1 MERFQNTDLP
11 LSSLMGIRQSIRQD
25 DNSTNVKL
33 QSKKKLEELNDM
45 MLERQQSVH
54 RARMIREDIN
64 NNLISKLR
72 KVLSKRFNLTREEY
86 IVLIDKF
93 NLKNTNLNRQ
103 TIKDMISTLNIQEK
117 YSYEKK
123 DRFTNSGNNN
133 KPNIS
138 FNSYNSG
145 RIIEENNLDTEF
157 TENKEKSFDDK
168 LQELID
174 SRLSKEEKQKKHS
187 MNRPSFE
194 KPIVKLNNSQ
204 NLNSKL
210 NIDGSHNNYDISI
223 PVNNIG
229 EQIHF
234 PPPNRESEEPGNV
247 PERNMPT
254 LNNAKVNMNNISN
267 NDNIKNT
274 EIPSYNP
281 HIQETNRDTNPHIV
295 INEID
300 YKIPHNNDITQ
311 SSQGNLVI
319 ESSLKKILDS
329 IKPAPKESDE
339 KKDYEFNIMTN
350 IIKTDSKNNKVTDSF
365 KLDIN
370 YNGKTSITDIKRV
383 ELVSCFI
390 NENFYKKNEF
400 KNYPYF
406 FMKIKEFSDVL
417 YLNGSSVGGFCQIM
431 WERKGSFYNYI
442 NTDKLFGVYIPESDI
457 KLDNLTVELYDHN
470 GNQFKELKSTEAD
483 QFNIV
488 LKIVTTKP
496 L

>member
-72 KVLSKRFNLTREEY
+72 RVLSKRFNLTREEY

-123 DRFTNSGNNN
+123 DRFTNSVNNN
-133 KPNIS
+133 KSNIS
-138 FNSYNSG
+138 FNSNNSR

-157 TENKEKSFDDK
+157 TESKEKSFDDK

-174 SRLSKEEKQKKHS
+174 SRIPQEEKQKKHS

-210 NIDGSHNNYDISI
+210 NIDGSYNNYDISL

-234 PPPNRESEEPGNV
+234 PPPNRETEEPGNV

-254 LNNAKVNMNNISN
+254 LNNTPVNRNNISN
-267 NDNIKNT
+267 NHNIKNT

-281 HIQETNRDTNPHIV
+281 PTQETNRESNPH
-295 INEID
+295 
-300 YKIPHNNDITQ
+300 
-311 SSQGNLVI
+311 
-319 ESSLKKILDS
+319 
-329 IKPAPKESDE
+329 
-339 KKDYEFNIMTN
+339 
-350 IIKTDSKNNKVTDSF
+350 
-365 KLDIN
+365 
-370 YNGKTSITDIKRV
+370 
-383 ELVSCFI
+383 
-390 NENFYKKNEF
+390 
-400 KNYPYF
+400 
-406 FMKIKEFSDVL
+406 
-417 YLNGSSVGGFCQIM
+417 
-431 WERKGSFYNYI
+431 
-442 NTDKLFGVYIPESDI
+442 
-457 KLDNLTVELYDHN
+457 
-470 GNQFKELKSTEAD
+470 
-483 QFNIV
+483 
-488 LKIVTTKP
+488 
-496 L
+496 